1 MSLMSDNEEDSSMPS
16 ETNDGCNSQRSS
28 TPAFVLINVD
38 DSREAS
44 KDVDSGIIE
53 AEPLT
58 TDSASAAINR
68 KYVTIIKLMNLYVKS
83 IISSTNS
90 CITFIHSDNTLIES
104 NVKETPIPSYLDINI
119 DADAWE
125 VYTFRTRDV
134 WKKNCQKKDINKL
147 RSCPLAPQLARVA

>member
-1 MSLMSDNEEDSSMPS
+1 MSDNEEDSSMPS

-38 DSREAS
+38 GSREAS
-44 KDVDSGIIE
+44 KDADSDIIE

-58 TDSASAAINR
+58 TDSVSAATNR
-68 KYVTIIKLMNLYVKS
+68 TYVTIIKLMNLYV
-83 IISSTNS
+83 ISSTNS